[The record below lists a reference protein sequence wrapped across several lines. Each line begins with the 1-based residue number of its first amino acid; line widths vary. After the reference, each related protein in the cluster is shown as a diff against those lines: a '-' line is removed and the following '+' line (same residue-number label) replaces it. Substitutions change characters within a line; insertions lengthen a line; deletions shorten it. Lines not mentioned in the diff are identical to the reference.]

1 MGAAARTTTALYCA
15 CAALMAAARPTAPRA
30 RAHGPTPLA
39 ARSLNLEGGA
49 RGEADRD
56 AVETENRERLSVSGV
71 TERFFRRL
79 LAPPPRARLVVADGL
94 HGDARG
100 ERDEPK
106 GAAASET
113 LKKTQVRG
121 LQQPPQPRER
131 LPQAV

>member
-15 CAALMAAARPTAPRA
+15 CAAVMCAARPTAPRA

-71 TERFFRRL
+71 TEHFFAATSPRL
-79 LAPPPRARLVVADGL
+79 PRAPLVYL
-94 HGDARG
+94 HRS
-100 ERDEPK
+100 
-106 GAAASET
+106 GA
-113 LKKTQVRG
+113 L
-121 LQQPPQPRER
+121 PPHYIY
-131 LPQAV
+131 

>member
-56 AVETENRERLSVSGV
+56 AVDTENRERL
-71 TERFFRRL
+71 
-79 LAPPPRARLVVADGL
+79 
-94 HGDARG
+94 
-100 ERDEPK
+100 
-106 GAAASET
+106 
-113 LKKTQVRG
+113 
-121 LQQPPQPRER
+121 
-131 LPQAV
+131 

>member
-71 TERFFRRL
+71 AEHFFAATPPR
-79 LAPPPRARLVVADGL
+79 PPRAPL
-94 HGDARG
+94 HTSTGSTATPRG
-100 ERDEPK
+100 ER
-106 GAAASET
+106 
-113 LKKTQVRG
+113 
-121 LQQPPQPRER
+121 PRRRR
-131 LPQAV
+131 LRT